1 MMQTLSRYLMAV
13 LCMLTT
19 GTWILP
25 VHTLAAP
32 VPMPVSHGG
41 DDGEVAV
48 EVTSAVAVESV
59 EDVVLLPKQV
69 IPCEP
74 VPAEEFFVVI
84 ASQVVPEDA
93 IAPLGVSDLG
103 PVDSSAVAPLQIRV
117 GLCSVAVA
125 FVREGETTM
134 RFGYGVQSTVV
145 VTTQSQSSGALA
157 RAEAFQLVAETPT
170 PNDAVDGAQSLWCQV
185 AQPPFGD
192 DFPYYSTCVGLCM
205 REVHDRW
212 WSALADCFAVMGT
225 VVAAA
230 SSLCVFNCMRSPA
243 PYKCIVA
250 CLTAIG
256 IPLGVLSST
265 GAAACVAG
273 YIAMMTAALAVC
285 SVGCIW

>member
-1 MMQTLSRYLMAV
+1 
-13 LCMLTT
+13 MLAT

-32 VPMPVSHGG
+32 VPMPMSQGG

-59 EDVVLLPKQV
+59 GDVVPLPKQV

-84 ASQVVPEDA
+84 ASQAVPEDA
-93 IAPLGVSDLG
+93 IASLGVSDLG

-125 FVREGETTM
+125 FVREGEATM

-170 PNDAVDGAQSLWCQV
+170 PNDAVDAAQSLGATWLSLRLV
-185 AQPPFGD
+185 TISRTTRP
-192 DFPYYSTCVGLCM
+192 
-205 REVHDRW
+205 
-212 WSALADCFAVMGT
+212 
-225 VVAAA
+225 A
-230 SSLCVFNCMRSPA
+230 S
-243 PYKCIVA
+243 
-250 CLTAIG
+250 
-256 IPLGVLSST
+256 
-265 GAAACVAG
+265 
-273 YIAMMTAALAVC
+273 
-285 SVGCIW
+285 GCA